1 MPSNVYECLLMLDTT
16 KVAGDVSAAVEQLQ
30 TTLTKHHCEMLAS
43 RPWDERR
50 LSYPI
55 RGQKKALFY
64 LVYFK
69 APAGNLTAV
78 EHDFKLNEA
87 ILRQLVL
94 KIEPKLEET
103 MLNIARDPHALAL
116 QAVVDDGS
124 DDYDFGGRGGG
135 GGGRREPREHREH
148 RGEPREPRGEPRQ
161 PAQAAAKE

>member
-1 MPSNVYECLLMLDTT
+1 MPVNIYECLLMLDTT

-30 TTLTKHHCEMLAS
+30 ATFTKHQCEILAS

-64 LVYFK
+64 LVYVK
-69 APAGNLTAV
+69 TEAANLV
-78 EHDFKLNEA
+78 GIEHDFKLNET

-103 MLNIARDPHALAL
+103 ML
-116 QAVVDDGS
+116 AVLE
-124 DDYDFGGRGGG
+124 R
-135 GGGRREPREHREH
+135 
-148 RGEPREPRGEPRQ
+148 
-161 PAQAAAKE
+161 

>member
-69 APAGNLTAV
+69 TDAGNLTRI
-78 EHDFKLNEA
+78 EHDFKLNDA
-87 ILRQLVL
+87 ILRQQLL
-94 KIEPKLEET
+94 RIEPKLAET
-103 MLNIARDPHALAL
+103 MLANAPAPTVLA
-116 QAVVDDGS
+116 
-124 DDYDFGGRGGG
+124 
-135 GGGRREPREHREH
+135 
-148 RGEPREPRGEPRQ
+148 
-161 PAQAAAKE
+161 

>member
-1 MPSNVYECLLMLDTT
+1 MPTNLYECLLMLDTT
-16 KVAGDVSAAVEQLQ
+16 KVAGDMSAAVEQLQ
-30 TTLTKHHCEMLAS
+30 ATLTKHKGEILAS

-64 LVYFK
+64 LIYFK
-69 APAGNLTAV
+69 APASELVAM

-103 MLNIARDPHALAL
+103 MLAIAKDPHALAL

-124 DDYDFGGRGGG
+124 DDYDFGG
-135 GGGRREPREHREH
+135 GGRRDRD
-148 RGEPREPRGEPRQ
+148 RGERREPRGEHRQ
-161 PAQAAAKE
+161 PAEAAAKE

>member
-1 MPSNVYECLLMLDTT
+1 MPKNVYECLLMLDTT
-16 KVAGDVSAAVEQLQ
+16 KVAGDMSAAVEQLQ
-30 TTLTKHHCEMLAS
+30 STLTKHHCEILAS

-50 LSYPI
+50 LAYPI
-55 RGQKKALFY
+55 HGQKKALFY

-69 APAGNLTAV
+69 TDAGNLVAI

-103 MLNIARDPHALAL
+103 MLAIAKDPHALAL

-124 DDYDFGGRGGG
+124 DDYDFGG
-135 GGGRREPREHREH
+135 GGRRDRD
-148 RGEPREPRGEPRQ
+148 RGERREPRGEHRQ
-161 PAQAAAKE
+161 PAEAAAKE